1 MEMHFT
7 RRLRVL
13 LALTLLSLVALVST
27 ASASQQPASG
37 TFTEGPMTIY
47 EMRQSGGNLFLKFT
61 RNVTLTGTYDGVGLS
76 DERLVIHA
84 DGSLNLQ
91 GTIDFVGTAC
101 GEPVHL
107 TFNLVARGSVAENVI
122 VGSYT
127 VIRGGDSETGVARGN
142 GKIAGT
148 LAGGEYRGRVH
159 CG

>member
-7 RRLRVL
+7 RRLTVL
-13 LALTLLSLVALVST
+13 LALALFSLSALVAT
-27 ASASQQPASG
+27 ASASTEPASG
-37 TFTEGPMTIY
+37 TFTEGPMTVSDA
-47 EMRQSGGNLFLKFT
+47 RQSGGNTFLEFT

-91 GTIDFVGTAC
+91 GRIDFTGTAC
-101 GEPVHL
+101 GQPVHL
-107 TFNLVARGSVAENVI
+107 TFNLVARGSVVDNV
-122 VGSYT
+122 VTGSYT
-127 VIRGGDSETGVARGN
+127 VIRGGDPATGIGRGN

-148 LAGGEYRGRVH
+148 LAGGTYSGRVN